1 MNKINQT
8 LDMLFN
14 GNTTPVDESG
24 ALVWLMQQAQW
35 LAPTA
40 LWAMDTGNTIV
51 ATCYATNRFS
61 KQDLLHL
68 SKPFEQTQI
77 QDKLCQIRLRDVD
90 YTVFQLAASDHG
102 QLFALLD
109 RKVNEDLINK
119 PCYTDLFPA
128 AEFVLKHIMLNRRSE
143 VSQRRVR
150 QLQSERLTL
159 QSTYHQVLIDSLAE
173 GAKQNERLEKLV
185 TERSKDLKD
194 ALLYAEQANQTKSLF
209 LANMSHEI
217 RTPLTAIIGYADL
230 MMDTQLSPEIANWVS
245 IVQRNSQH
253 LLAIVND
260 ILDLSKIESG
270 KLQVERMPM
279 SPVEMVDELLQALK
293 PSVQEKDICLDVQY
307 LTELPSAVYSDPT
320 RVRQILTN
328 LLGNAV
334 KFTES
339 GFIHVKMAVVVEGN
353 KPEVLKIDVI
363 DTGIGMAEDQLEKIF
378 APFTQADISTTRR
391 FGGTGLGLTISKQ
404 LAKRLG
410 GDLTAISELGKGST
424 FTLTI
429 PNHIPAQANTLVHSE
444 NTPANKQMEGKQ
456 TMSTPQSSVGTIRVL
471 LAEDGPDNQNLI
483 SLVLKMASMKVDIA
497 ENGQIAYDMATQA
510 EQQGN
515 PYHVILMDMQMP
527 VLDGLAATQKLRQ
540 SGYTGKIISLTA
552 NAMESDRKRCLDAG
566 CDDYTC
572 KPINREKLV
581 QIVVEHATASHAATP
596 AADAAEPSQ
605 ARETSPL
612 VSDFAGD
619 PDMAELI
626 EDYVSHLPER
636 AAAISEAIATEQ
648 MDVLRT
654 LAHQVKGSAGGY
666 GFGPITEQAAQ
677 VEALLHQEA
686 QLQDIRKQVDAL
698 IELCN
703 RASAY

>member
-14 GNTTPVDESG
+14 GNTNPVDQTG
-24 ALVWLMQQAQW
+24 ALLWLMQQAQW

-40 LWAMDTGNTIV
+40 LWTMDAGNTV
-51 ATCYATNRFS
+51 TATCFATDRFS
-61 KQDLLHL
+61 KQDLLQL
-68 SKPFEQTQI
+68 SKPFAHSTVQERT
-77 QDKLCQIRLRDVD
+77 CQVRLRDVD
-90 YTVFQLAASDHG
+90 YTVIQLASTDDG
-102 QLFALLD
+102 NLLALLD
-109 RKVNEDLINK
+109 RMVDSDLSQQ
-119 PCYTDLFPA
+119 PSYTSLFPA
-128 AEFVLKHIMLNRRSE
+128 ADFVLKYILLNKRSE
-143 VSQRRVR
+143 VSQRRVK

-173 GAKQNERLEKLV
+173 GARQNERLEKLV

-209 LANMSHEI
+209 LANMSHEV
-217 RTPLTAIIGYADL
+217 RTPLTAIIGYTDL
-230 MMDTQLSPEIANWVS
+230 VMDTQLTDETRHWIS

-270 KLQVERMPM
+270 KLQIERLPL
-279 SPVEMVDELLQALK
+279 SPVEMVDELIQALM
-293 PSVQEKDICLDVQY
+293 PRLTEKDLALDVQY
-307 LTELPSAVYSDPT
+307 ITELPSAVYSDPT

-334 KFTES
+334 KFTDAGS
-339 GFIHVKMAVVVEGN
+339 IHIKIAMIYED
-353 KPEVLKIDVI
+353 KHPQMLKIQVV
-363 DTGIGMAEDQLEKIF
+363 DTGIGMAEDQLERIF

-410 GDLTAISELGKGST
+410 GDLTATSTLGEGST

-429 PNHIPAQANTLVHSE
+429 PNHIPAQTQQVITPE
-444 NTPANKQMEGKQ
+444 NTPADKQLEGKK
-456 TMSTPQSSVGTIRVL
+456 TMSTSNASVGTIRVL

-497 ENGQIAYDMATQA
+497 ENGQIAFDMATDA
-510 EQQGN
+510 IRQGK

-572 KPINREKLV
+572 KPIDREKLV
-581 QIVVEHATASHAATP
+581 ETVVKHATESQTTNANDTTEKQEAALK
-596 AADAAEPSQ
+596 
-605 ARETSPL
+605 SPL

-619 PDMAELI
+619 PDMAELV
-626 EDYVSHLPER
+626 EDYVMNLPQR
-636 AAAISEAIATEQ
+636 AAAISSACASEQ
-648 MDVLRT
+648 LDVLRS

-677 VEALLHQEA
+677 VEALLYQEA
-686 QLQDIRKQVDAL
+686 ELEEIRKQVDAL
-698 IELCN
+698 VDLCN